1 MTLGEFSVTLLGTGT
16 PEPLASRIGIST
28 LVRAGSETLLFDCG
42 RGTAL
47 RLHQAENTYKTATV
61 MFLTHLHSDHVSGIP
76 DLWLTGS
83 IPQMRG
89 REESL
94 RIYGPSGTERLAGH
108 LQQAYAADVEARQP
122 SRDMAGFGSSPAL
135 MQATDID
142 SGVVYE
148 RNGVRVTAFPVEH
161 LIIEPAFGFR
171 VDYNGR
177 SVALSGDTTYCDSL
191 VEHSKGVDLLIHE
204 VAAVPEDADASSP
217 LVNRVVSCH
226 TSPEEA
232 GRVYDEVRPA
242 LAVYSHIHYI
252 LGATDDDI
260 TKATRRTYGGE
271 FVVGQDLDTFEVE
284 KGRVRQIG

>member
-1 MTLGEFSVTLLGTGT
+1 MGDFSVTLLGTGT
-16 PEPLASRIGIST
+16 PEPLANRIGIST

-94 RIYGPSGTERLAGH
+94 RIYGPKGTEPLAEH
-108 LQQAYAADVEARQP
+108 LQMAYAADVEARQP
-122 SRDMAGFGSSPAL
+122 SRDMAGFGASPA
-135 MQATDID
+135 QIKATDID

-191 VEHSKGVDLLIHE
+191 VENSKGVDLLIHE

-242 LAVYSHIHYI
+242 LAVFSHIHYI

-284 KGRVRQIG
+284 NGRVRQVG